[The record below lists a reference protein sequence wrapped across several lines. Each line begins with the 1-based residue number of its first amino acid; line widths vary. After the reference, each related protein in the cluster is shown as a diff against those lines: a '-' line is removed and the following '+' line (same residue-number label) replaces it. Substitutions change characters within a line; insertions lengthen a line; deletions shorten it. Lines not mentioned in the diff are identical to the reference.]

1 LDKDAARMAYTQFLK
16 QQCYIDGQWCDAD
29 DGGTFDVTDPG
40 SGMVIGTAPK
50 AGAAETR
57 RAIDAAEAALP
68 AWRAKT
74 AGERAKLMRRLF
86 DLMMEHQDDL
96 GELLSREQGKPFAEG
111 KGEIAYGASFIE
123 WFAEEGKRAYG
134 DVIPGHAADR
144 RIVVLKQGIGV
155 VGAITPWNFPNAMI
169 TRKLGP
175 ALAAGCTMVIKP
187 ASATPFSAFAIAALC
202 EMAGI
207 PKGVVNVVTG
217 SAGAIGSELTRN
229 PKVAKITFTG
239 STEIG
244 RQLLKESA
252 ETIKKCSME
261 LGGNAPFLVFD
272 DADVDA
278 AIEGAIISKFR
289 NGGQTC
295 VCTNRFYVQD
305 GVYDEF
311 VGKLAERVKAMKI
324 GYAMDEGTQVGP
336 LIDEKAVEKVEEH
349 LQDALAGGAKVL
361 AGGKRSQLGLSY
373 FEPTVVSGVK
383 ADMKLAKEETFG
395 PLAGVIR
402 FHEEADAIRMA
413 NDTEF
418 GLASYFYAR
427 DISRVWRVA
436 EALEAGMVGINTG
449 LISTEVAPFGGVKQS
464 GLGREGSK
472 YGLDDFMELKYLCMG
487 IATEAPAAKQGQ
499 PGPGS
504 QDAGGE

>member
-1 LDKDAARMAYTQFLK
+1 MAYTDFLK
-16 QQCYIDGQWCDAD
+16 QQCYIDGKWCDAD
-29 DGGTFDVTDPG
+29 SSATFDVIDPG
-40 SGMVIGTAPK
+40 TGKVLGTVPK
-50 AGAAETR
+50 MGQTETA
-57 RAIDAAEAALP
+57 RAIDAADAALP

-74 AGERAKLMRRLF
+74 AGERSKLMRRLY

-111 KGEIAYGASFIE
+111 KGEIAYGAGFIE

-134 DVIPGHAADR
+134 DVIPSHQADK

-175 ALAAGCTMVIKP
+175 ALAAGCTVVIKP
-187 ASATPFSAFAIAALC
+187 ASATPYSALAIAVLC

-207 PKGVVNVVTG
+207 PAGVVNVVTG
-217 SAGAIGSELTRN
+217 SAGQIGSELTGN

-244 RQLLKESA
+244 RDLLRECA
-252 ETIKKCSME
+252 ETVKKCSME

-278 AIEGAIISKFR
+278 AIEGAMISKFR

-311 VGKLAERVKAMKI
+311 VTKLAARVSAMKV
-324 GYAMDEGTQVGP
+324 GYSMDEGTQIGAM
-336 LIDEKAVEKVEEH
+336 IDEKAVEKVEEH
-349 LQDALAGGAKVL
+349 LADALSGGATLL
-361 AGGKRSQLGLSY
+361 AGGKRSELGGT
-373 FEPTVVSGVK
+373 FFRPTVVANVTP
-383 ADMKLAKEETFG
+383 DMKLAREETFG

-402 FHEEADAIRMA
+402 FTEEADAIRMA

-418 GLASYFYAR
+418 GLASYFYSN
-427 DISRVWRVA
+427 DLSRVWRVA
-436 EALEAGMVGINTG
+436 EAIEAGMVGINTG

-472 YGLDDFMELKYLCMG
+472 YGLEDFMEVKYLCMG
-487 IATEAPAAKQGQ
+487 IKTA
-499 PGPGS
+499 
-504 QDAGGE
+504 

>member
-1 LDKDAARMAYTQFLK
+1 MSYTDFLK

-29 DGGTFDVTDPG
+29 SGGTIDVTDPG
-40 SGMVIGTAPK
+40 SGEKLGTIPK
-50 AGAAETR
+50 MGTDETR
-57 RAIDAAEAALP
+57 RAIEAAEAALP

-74 AGERAKLMRRLF
+74 AGERAKLMRKLF

-96 GELLSREQGKPFAEG
+96 GELLSREQGKPLHEG
-111 KGEIAYGASFIE
+111 KAEIAYGAGFIE

-134 DVIPGHAADR
+134 DVIPSHAADK
-144 RIVVLKQGIGV
+144 RIVVLKQGLGV
-155 VGAITPWNFPNAMI
+155 VGAITPWNFPNAMV

-175 ALAAGCTMVIKP
+175 ALAAGCTIVIKP
-187 ASATPFSAFAIAALC
+187 ATATPYSALAVALLC

-207 PKGVVNVVTG
+207 PAGVVNVVTG
-217 SAGAIGSELTRN
+217 SAGQIGSELTRN
-229 PKVAKITFTG
+229 PIVQKITFTG

-244 RQLLKESA
+244 RQLMREAA
-252 ETIKKCSME
+252 ETVKKCSME

-278 AIEGAIISKFR
+278 AIEGAMISKFR

-305 GVYDEF
+305 GIYDEF
-311 VGKLAERVKAMKI
+311 VAKLADRVGKLKVGYSMDKDSDIGAM
-324 GYAMDEGTQVGP
+324 
-336 LIDEKAVEKVEEH
+336 IDEKALAKVEEH
-349 LQDALAGGAKVL
+349 VEDAVSGGARVIV
-361 AGGKRSQLGLSY
+361 GGKRSELGGSY
-373 FEPTVVSGVK
+373 YCPTVIADVK
-383 ADMKLAKEETFG
+383 VDMKLAREETFG

-402 FHEEADAIRMA
+402 FKDEDEAIRLA

-472 YGLDDFMELKYLCMG
+472 YGLEDFMEVKYLCMG
-487 IATEAPAAKQGQ
+487 I
-499 PGPGS
+499 
-504 QDAGGE
+504 DVAG

>member
-1 LDKDAARMAYTQFLK
+1 MAFTDFLR

-29 DGGTFDVTDPG
+29 SGATFEVTDPG
-40 SGMVIGTAPK
+40 SGAVLGTVPK
-50 AGAAETR
+50 MGADETN
-57 RAIDAAEAALP
+57 RAIDAAERALP

-74 AGERAKLMRRLF
+74 AGERSKLMRKLF
-86 DLMMEHQDDL
+86 DLMIAHQDDL
-96 GELLSREQGKPFAEG
+96 GELLTREQGKPLAEG
-111 KGEIAYGASFIE
+111 RGEIAYGASFIE
-123 WFAEEGKRAYG
+123 WFAEEAKRAYG
-134 DVIPGHAADR
+134 DTIPGHAVDR
-144 RIVVLKQGIGV
+144 RIVVIKQGVGV
-155 VGAITPWNFPNAMI
+155 VAAITPWNFPNAMI

-175 ALAAGCTMVIKP
+175 ALAAGCTIVIKP
-187 ASATPFSAFAIAALC
+187 ASATPYSALAIAHLC
-202 EMAGI
+202 ELAGI
-207 PKGVVNVVTG
+207 PAGVVNVVTG
-217 SAGAIGSELTRN
+217 SAGQIGSALTAS
-229 PKVAKITFTG
+229 PKVAKLTFTG

-244 RQLLKESA
+244 RDLLRECA
-252 ETIKKCSME
+252 ETIKKTSME

-278 AIEGAIISKFR
+278 AIDGAMISKFR

-311 VGKLAERVKAMKI
+311 VEKLAKRVSAMKV
-324 GYAMDEGTQVGP
+324 GYGMDAGTEVGP

-349 LQDALAGGAKVL
+349 LEDAIAGGARVL
-361 AGGKRSQLGLSY
+361 AGGQRNERGGS
-373 FEPTVVSGVK
+373 FFNPTVVAGVK
-383 ADMKLAKEETFG
+383 PDMKLAKEETFG

-402 FHEEADAIRMA
+402 FTDEADAIRMA

-464 GLGREGSK
+464 GLGREGSH
-472 YGLDDFMELKYLCMG
+472 YGLDDYMEVKYLCMG
-487 IATEAPAAKQGQ
+487 IKPAA
-499 PGPGS
+499 
-504 QDAGGE
+504 

>member
-1 LDKDAARMAYTQFLK
+1 MQYSDFLK
-16 QQCYIDGQWCDAD
+16 QQCYIDGEWCDAD
-29 DGGTFDVTDPG
+29 GGATLDVTDPG
-40 SGMVIGTAPK
+40 NGEKMGTVPK
-50 AGAAETR
+50 MGQAETA

-74 AGERAKLMRRLF
+74 AGERSKLMRKLF
-86 DLMMEHQDDL
+86 DLMMEHQDAL
-96 GELLSREQGKPFAEG
+96 GELLSREQGKPFSEG
-111 KGEIAYGASFIE
+111 KGEIAYGAGFIE

-134 DVIPGHAADR
+134 DVIPSHQADK
-144 RIVVLKQGIGV
+144 RIVVLKQGVGV

-175 ALAAGCTMVIKP
+175 ALAAGCTIVIKP
-187 ASATPFSAFAIAALC
+187 ASATPFSALAIAVLC

-217 SAGAIGSELTRN
+217 SAGEIGGELTSN

-244 RQLLKESA
+244 RDLLRQSA
-252 ETIKKCSME
+252 DTIKKCSME

-272 DADVDA
+272 DADIDA
-278 AIEGAIISKFR
+278 AIEGAMISKFR

-295 VCTNRFYVQD
+295 VCTNRFYVQE
-305 GVYDEF
+305 GVLEEF
-311 VGKLAERVKAMKI
+311 TRKFADRVGAMKV
-324 GYAMDEGTQVGP
+324 GYSMDEGTQIGAM
-336 LIDEKAVEKVEEH
+336 IDEKAVEKVEEH
-349 LQDALAGGAKVL
+349 LQEALDGGAQIVV
-361 AGGKRSQLGLSY
+361 GGGRSDLGGTY
-373 FEPTVVSGVK
+373 FKPTVLKGVK
-383 ADMKLAKEETFG
+383 SDMKIAHEETFG
-395 PLAGVIR
+395 PLAGIIS
-402 FHEEADAIRMA
+402 FKTEEEAIALA

-427 DISRVWRVA
+427 DLSRVWRVA
-436 EALEAGMVGINTG
+436 EAIEAGMVGINTG

-472 YGLDDFMELKYLCMG
+472 YGLEDFMEVKYLCMG
-487 IATEAPAAKQGQ
+487 IETKA
-499 PGPGS
+499 
-504 QDAGGE
+504 

>member
-1 LDKDAARMAYTQFLK
+1 MAYTDFLK
-16 QQCYIDGQWCDAD
+16 QQCYIDGAWVDAD
-29 DGGTFDVTDPG
+29 SGATFEVTDPG
-40 SGMVIGTAPK
+40 SGAVLGTVPK
-50 AGAAETR
+50 MGADETA

-74 AGERAKLMRRLF
+74 AGERAKLMRKLF
-86 DLMMEHQDDL
+86 ELMLQHQDDL
-96 GELLSREQGKPFAEG
+96 GELLTREQGKPLAEG
-111 KGEIAYGASFIE
+111 RGEIAYGASFIE

-134 DVIPGHAADR
+134 DVIPGHAPDR
-144 RIVVLKQGIGV
+144 RIVVIKQGVGV
-155 VGAITPWNFPNAMI
+155 VAAITPWNFPNAMI

-175 ALAAGCTMVIKP
+175 ALAAGCTIVIKP
-187 ASATPFSAFAIAALC
+187 ASATPYSALAIARLC

-217 SAGAIGSELTRN
+217 SAGQIGSALTSS
-229 PKVAKITFTG
+229 PKVAKLTFTG

-244 RQLLKESA
+244 RDLLRECA

-272 DADVDA
+272 DADVDS
-278 AIEGAIISKFR
+278 AIEGAMISKFR

-311 VGKLAERVKAMKI
+311 VTKLAARVNAMTV
-324 GYAMDEGTQVGP
+324 GYGMDKGTDVGP
-336 LIDEKAVEKVEEH
+336 LIDVKAVEKVEEH
-349 LQDALAGGAKVL
+349 LKDAVDGGATVL
-361 AGGKRSQLGLSY
+361 AGGQRNERGGS
-373 FEPTVVSGVK
+373 FFNPTVISGVK
-383 ADMKLAKEETFG
+383 PDMKLAREETFG

-402 FHEEADAIRMA
+402 FTDEAEAIRMA

-418 GLASYFYAR
+418 GLASYFYAS
-427 DISRVWRVA
+427 DLSRVWRVA
-436 EALEAGMVGINTG
+436 EGLEAGMVGINTG

-464 GLGREGSK
+464 GLGREGSH
-472 YGLDDFMELKYLCMG
+472 YGLDDYMEVKYLCMG
-487 IATEAPAAKQGQ
+487 IKPA
-499 PGPGS
+499 
-504 QDAGGE
+504 